1 MKKVLGWVLRI
12 LCLVVIGAAVF
23 TLARCLTHVNDDYSY
38 EAIMQTAAPSLE
50 EDSTAEPDAVQ
61 TAAAL
66 EQNLDEDPSVVVY
79 ADGTVT
85 ANRPYAQVTAAFGD
99 IDSSILA
106 QLSWYLDGEL
116 ISQESD
122 RLLVEGSTVTCQV
135 NIDPTQEGA
144 DTALVQLVVE
154 FNDKSLT
161 GEAEI
166 RVDRPSDDAAA
177 VVIQTEEIP
186 VTAKRTTNI
195 YTDSDLED
203 EDGELSKGDSGLLLE
218 YTSGNS
224 GMTAIRLQL
233 EDGSS
238 GWVSAS
244 DVAISDEDCTTDED
258 YTEEAKTDFVNSMRY
273 DSETEYLVWVSL
285 YTQKVNVFS
294 GYQGNWVL
302 EKTFDCATGSN
313 SSPTSTGTYTY
324 SALKDRWDLGTT
336 YVEPVLIF
344 NGGEAFTS
352 QPYSTDSDEI
362 ADETMGEPA
371 SGGSVRM
378 LEEDIA
384 WMKENLTIGSLVV
397 IY

>member
-1 MKKVLGWVLRI
+1 MKKVFGWVLRI

-23 TLARCLTHVNDDYSY
+23 TLVKCLTHVNDDYSY

-99 IDSSILA
+99 IESSILA

-166 RVDRPSDDAAA
+166 QVDRPSDDAAA

-186 VTAKRTTNI
+186 VTAKRATNI

-238 GWVSAS
+238 GWVSAD
-244 DVAISDEDCTTDED
+244 DVTISDEDCTTDED

-352 QPYSTDSDEI
+352 RPYSTDSDEI

>member
-1 MKKVLGWVLRI
+1 MKKVIGWVLRI

-23 TLARCLTHVNDDYSY
+23 TLVRCLTHINDDYSY

-85 ANRPYAQVTAAFGD
+85 ANRPYALVTAAFGD

-135 NIDPTQEGA
+135 DIDPTQEGA
-144 DTALVQLVVE
+144 DTALVQLVVD

-161 GEAEI
+161 GETEI
-166 RVDRPSDDAAA
+166 QVDRPSDDAEA

-218 YTSGNS
+218 YTSDNS
-224 GMTAIRLQL
+224 GMTAIRLQF
-233 EDGSS
+233 EDGNS
-238 GWVSAS
+238 GWVSAD
-244 DVAISDEDCTTDED
+244 DVTISDEDCTTDED

-302 EKTFDCATGSN
+302 EKTFDCATGGN

-352 QPYSTDSDEI
+352 RPYSTDSDEI
-362 ADETMGEPA
+362 ADETMGEPV

-397 IY
+397 VY

>member
-1 MKKVLGWVLRI
+1 

-23 TLARCLTHVNDDYSY
+23 TLVKCLTHINDDYSY

-50 EDSTAEPDAVQ
+50 EDSTAEQD
-61 TAAAL
+61 TAQNTTVL

-85 ANRPYAQVTAAFGD
+85 ANRPYAEVTAAFGD

-135 NIDPTQEGA
+135 NIDPTEEGA

-166 RVDRPSDDAAA
+166 QVDRPSDDAEA

-186 VTAKRTTNI
+186 VTAKRATNI

-203 EDGELSKGDSGLLLE
+203 EDGEMSKGDSGLLLE

-224 GMTAIRLQL
+224 GMTAIRLQF
-233 EDGSS
+233 EDGDS
-238 GWVSAS
+238 GWVSAD
-244 DVAISDEDCTTDED
+244 DVTISDEDCTTDED

-324 SALKDRWDLGTT
+324 STLKDRWDLGTT

-352 QPYSTDSDEI
+352 RPYSTDSDEI

>member
-1 MKKVLGWVLRI
+1 
-12 LCLVVIGAAVF
+12 
-23 TLARCLTHVNDDYSY
+23 
-38 EAIMQTAAPSLE
+38 
-50 EDSTAEPDAVQ
+50 
-61 TAAAL
+61 
-66 EQNLDEDPSVVVY
+66 
-79 ADGTVT
+79 
-85 ANRPYAQVTAAFGD
+85 
-99 IDSSILA
+99 
-106 QLSWYLDGEL
+106 
-116 ISQESD
+116 
-122 RLLVEGSTVTCQV
+122 V
-135 NIDPTQEGA
+135 NIDPTEEGA
-144 DTALVQLVVE
+144 DTAQVQLVVE

-166 RVDRPSDDAAA
+166 QVDRPSNDASA

-186 VTAKRTTNI
+186 VTAKKTTNI

-203 EDGELSKGDSGLLLE
+203 EDGELAKGDSGLLLA
-218 YTSGNS
+218 YASGNS
-224 GMTAIRLQL
+224 GMTAIRLQFD
-233 EDGSS
+233 DGSS
-238 GWVSAS
+238 GWVSAD
-244 DVAISDEDCTTDED
+244 DVTISDEDCTIDED
-258 YTEEAKTDFVNSMRY
+258 YSEEAKTDFVNSMRY

-313 SSPTSTGTYTY
+313 SSPTTTGTYTY
-324 SALKDRWDLGTT
+324 NTLKDRWDLGTT

-352 QPYSTDSDEI
+352 RPYSTDSDEI
-362 ADETMGEPA
+362 EDETMGEPV

>member
-1 MKKVLGWVLRI
+1 V
-12 LCLVVIGAAVF
+12 
-23 TLARCLTHVNDDYSY
+23 T
-38 EAIMQTAAPSLE
+38 
-50 EDSTAEPDAVQ
+50 EPEAVQ
-61 TAAAL
+61 TAAVL
-66 EQNLDEDPSVVVY
+66 EQNLDEDPTVIVY
-79 ADGTVT
+79 ADGTIT
-85 ANRPYAQVTAAFGD
+85 ANRPYALVTAAFGD
-99 IDSSILA
+99 IESSILA
-106 QLSWYLDGEL
+106 DLSWYVDGTL
-116 ISQESD
+116 ISQETD

-135 NIDPTQEGA
+135 DIDPTQEGA
-144 DTALVQLVVE
+144 DTAQVQLVVE

-161 GEAEI
+161 GEMDLEI
-166 RVDRPSDDAAA
+166 DRVGDDAETI
-177 VVIQTEEIP
+177 VIQTEEIP
-186 VTAKRTTNI
+186 VTAKKDTAICTE
-195 YTDSDLED
+195 SDLED
-203 EDGELSKGDSGLLLE
+203 ENGELSKGDSGLLLE

-224 GMTAIRLQL
+224 GMTAIRLQFS
-233 EDGSS
+233 DGTS
-238 GWVSAS
+238 GWVSAD
-244 DVAISDEDCTTDED
+244 DVTISDGDYTTDED
-258 YTEEAKTDFVNSMRY
+258 YSEEAKTDFVNSMRY
-273 DSETEYLVWVSL
+273 DSETEYMVWVSL

-324 SALKDRWDLGTT
+324 STLKDRWDLGTT

-352 QPYSTDSDEI
+352 RPYSADTDEI

>member
-1 MKKVLGWVLRI
+1 MKKVIGWVLRI

-23 TLARCLTHVNDDYSY
+23 TLVKCLAHINDDYSY

-50 EDSTAEPDAVQ
+50 EDSAAEPDAVQ

-66 EQNLDEDPSVVVY
+66 EQDLDEDPSVVVY

-85 ANRPYAQVTAAFGD
+85 VNRPYAEVTAAFGN

-135 NIDPTQEGA
+135 DIDPTEEGA
-144 DTALVQLVVE
+144 DTALVQLVVD

-161 GEAEI
+161 GETEI
-166 RVDRPSDDAAA
+166 QVDRPSDDAEA

-186 VTAKRTTNI
+186 VTAKKTTNI

-203 EDGELSKGDSGLLLE
+203 EDGELSEGDSGLLLE
-218 YTSGNS
+218 YTSDNS
-224 GMTAIRLQL
+224 GMTAIRLQF
-233 EDGSS
+233 EDGNS
-238 GWVSAS
+238 GWVSAD
-244 DVAISDEDCTTDED
+244 DVTISEEDCTTDED

-302 EKTFDCATGSN
+302 EQSFDCATGSN

-324 SALKDRWDLGTT
+324 STLKDRWDLGTT

-352 QPYSTDSDEI
+352 RPYSTDSDEI

-384 WMKENLTIGSLVV
+384 WMKENLTIGSLIV

>member
-23 TLARCLTHVNDDYSY
+23 TLVKCLAHVNDDYSY
-38 EAIMQTAAPSLE
+38 EAIMQTASPSLE
-50 EDSTAEPDAVQ
+50 EYSAAEPETVQNTAV
-61 TAAAL
+61 L
-66 EQNLDEDPSVVVY
+66 EQNLDEDPTVVVY

-85 ANRPYAQVTAAFGD
+85 ANRPYTMVTAAFGN
-99 IDSSILA
+99 IGSSILA

-135 NIDPTQEGA
+135 DIDPTQEGA
-144 DTALVQLVVE
+144 DTAQVQLVVE

-166 RVDRPSDDAAA
+166 QVDRPGNDASA

-186 VTAKRTTNI
+186 VTAKRATGI
-195 YTDSDLED
+195 YSDSDLED
-203 EDGELSKGDSGLLLE
+203 EDGEMSKGDSGLLLE
-218 YTSGNS
+218 YTSDNS
-224 GMTAIRLQL
+224 GMTAIRLQF
-233 EDGSS
+233 EDGNS
-238 GWVSAS
+238 GWVSAD
-244 DVAISDEDCTTDED
+244 DVTISDEDCTTDED
-258 YTEEAKTDFVNSMRY
+258 YTEEAKTEFVNSMRY

-352 QPYSTDSDEI
+352 RPYSTDSDEI

-384 WMKENLTIGSLVV
+384 WMKENLTIGSLIV

>member
-1 MKKVLGWVLRI
+1 
-12 LCLVVIGAAVF
+12 
-23 TLARCLTHVNDDYSY
+23 
-38 EAIMQTAAPSLE
+38 
-50 EDSTAEPDAVQ
+50 
-61 TAAAL
+61 
-66 EQNLDEDPSVVVY
+66 VVVY
-79 ADGTVT
+79 ADGTIT
-85 ANRPYAQVTAAFGD
+85 ANRPYAEVTAAFGD

-106 QLSWYLDGEL
+106 DLSWYLDGEL
-116 ISQESD
+116 IDQETD

-135 NIDPTQEGA
+135 NIDPTEEGA
-144 DTALVQLVVE
+144 DTAQVQLVVD

-166 RVDRPSDDAAA
+166 QVDRPSNDASA

-186 VTAKRTTNI
+186 VTAKKTTNI

-203 EDGELSKGDSGLLLE
+203 EDGELAKGDSGLLLA
-218 YTSGNS
+218 YASGNS
-224 GMTAIRLQL
+224 GMTAIRLQFD
-233 EDGSS
+233 DGSS
-238 GWVSAS
+238 GWVSAD
-244 DVAISDEDCTTDED
+244 DVTISDEDCTIDED
-258 YTEEAKTDFVNSMRY
+258 YSEEAKTDFVNSMRY
-273 DSETEYLVWVSL
+273 DSETEYMVWVSL

-313 SSPTSTGTYTY
+313 SSPTTTGTYTY
-324 SALKDRWDLGTT
+324 NTLKDRWDLGTT

-352 QPYSTDSDEI
+352 RPYSTDSDEI
-362 ADETMGEPA
+362 EDETMGEPV

>member
-1 MKKVLGWVLRI
+1 
-12 LCLVVIGAAVF
+12 VIGAAVF
-23 TLARCLTHVNDDYSY
+23 TLVKCLTHVNDDYSY

-85 ANRPYAQVTAAFGD
+85 ANRPYAEVTAAFGD

-166 RVDRPSDDAAA
+166 QVDRPSDDAAA

-186 VTAKRTTNI
+186 VTAKRATNI

-238 GWVSAS
+238 GWVSAD
-244 DVAISDEDCTTDED
+244 DVTISDEDCTTDED

-352 QPYSTDSDEI
+352 RPYSTDSDEI